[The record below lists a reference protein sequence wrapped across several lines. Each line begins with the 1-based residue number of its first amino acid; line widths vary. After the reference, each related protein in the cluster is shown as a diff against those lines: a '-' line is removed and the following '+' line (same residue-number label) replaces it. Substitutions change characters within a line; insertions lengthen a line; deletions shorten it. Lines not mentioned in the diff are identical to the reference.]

1 MEHGQLTVELAKD
14 DGIKQDLGVTIEVSD
29 I

>member
-14 DGIKQDLGVTIEVSD
+14 DRIKQDLGVTIEVSD